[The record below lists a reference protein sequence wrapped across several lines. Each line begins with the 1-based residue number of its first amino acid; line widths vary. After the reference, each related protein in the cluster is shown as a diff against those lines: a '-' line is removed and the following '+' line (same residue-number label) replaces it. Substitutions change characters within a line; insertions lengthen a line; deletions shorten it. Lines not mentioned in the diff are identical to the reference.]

1 MSEQTDKNNVVEAEG
16 LTKIFRD
23 FWNREKAK
31 AVNGI
36 DFTVKKGQI
45 FGLLGPNGSGKS
57 TTVKMILGL
66 LYPTRGTLKVFGKDP
81 QNVEIKSRIGYLP
94 EETYLY
100 RYLTATETL
109 DFYGSLFGLD
119 KAMRKERGEQLLN
132 MVGLAHAFNRPV
144 GEFSKGMA
152 RRIGLAQ
159 ALINDPDL
167 VILDEPTSGLD
178 PIGCREV
185 KDVIRLLASRG
196 KTVILCSHLLADV
209 QDLCD
214 DVMVLYGGTIRAKG
228 ALNEILQV
236 EDKTRMV
243 CPTLS
248 EQTVAELQQW
258 LLAHGVKA
266 PGEVKVDHPVR
277 NLEDFFLDV
286 VRKAREQNVATYGAH
301 DSGEVPEYLEDS
313 QGAAVLESLHR
324 RGAKDEAALAQAIKA
339 REQAA
344 DLEKPAEV
352 DVNKL
357 ASLDGKK
364 VLDEKQPTA
373 VEKSAEEAA
382 AEAARKKEA
391 NDRLKNLMGGAGS
404 ENK

>member
-1 MSEQTDKNNVVEAEG
+1 MSEQLENNVVVEAKG
-16 LTKIFRD
+16 LTKEFRD
-23 FWNREKAK
+23 FWNRPKAK

-36 DFTVKKGQI
+36 DFKVKKGQI

-66 LYPTRGTLKVFGKDP
+66 LYPTRGKLKVFGKDP
-81 QNVEIKSRIGYLP
+81 QDVEIKSRIGYLP

-214 DVMVLYGGTIRAKG
+214 EVMVLYGGLVRANG
-228 ALNEILQV
+228 SLGEILQQ
-236 EDKTRMV
+236 EDKTRVV

-248 EQTVAELQQW
+248 EKTVAELREW
-258 LLAHGVKA
+258 LAAHGA
-266 PGEVKVDHPVR
+266 ADASVDHPVR
-277 NLEDFFLDV
+277 NLEDFFLEV
-286 VRKAREQNVATYGAH
+286 VRQAREQNVATHGAH
-301 DSGEVPEYLEDS
+301 GSGEVPEYLADTDS
-313 QGAAVLESLHR
+313 AAVLESLHR
-324 RGAKDEAALAQAIKA
+324 RGEADNAALLKTLNAEKA
-339 REQAA
+339 EDAKA
-344 DLEKPAEV
+344 EEV

-357 ASLDGKK
+357 ASLDGKT
-364 VLDEKQPTA
+364 VLED
-373 VEKSAEEAA
+373 KSAEKSEEEKAA
-382 AEAARKKEA
+382 DEARKREA
-391 NDRLKNLMGGAGS
+391 NDKLKNLVGGG
-404 ENK
+404 KQ

>member
-1 MSEQTDKNNVVEAEG
+1 MTEKHDNELVVEAEG
-16 LTKIFRD
+16 LTKVFRD
-23 FWNREKAK
+23 FWNRPKAR

-36 DFTVKKGQI
+36 DFSVKKGQI

-66 LYPTRGTLKVFGKDP
+66 LYPTRGKLKVFGRDP
-81 QNVEIKSRIGYLP
+81 QNVDIKSRIGYLP

-109 DFYGSLFGLD
+109 DFYGSLFGLEPSV
-119 KAMRKERGEQLLN
+119 RRERSEQLLN

-214 DVMVLYGGTIRAKG
+214 DVMVLYGGTIRANGPLKD
-228 ALNEILQV
+228 ILQ
-236 EDKTRMV
+236 EADKTRVV

-248 EQTVAELQQW
+248 ESTAKELQAW
-258 LLAHGVKA
+258 LQAHGVA
-266 PGEVKVDHPVR
+266 GDISIDHPVQ

-286 VRKAREQNVATYGAH
+286 VRRAREQNVASSGAQGN
-301 DSGEVPEYLEDS
+301 GEVPEYLVDAD
-313 QGAAVLESLHR
+313 GAAVLESLHR
-324 RGAKDEAALAQAIKA
+324 RGAADNEALVEALKA
-339 REQAA
+339 KEAEQAPA
-344 DLEKPAEV
+344 PAAAVDQSKLSSLEGMNREPAPSE
-352 DVNKL
+352 
-357 ASLDGKK
+357 
-364 VLDEKQPTA
+364 T
-373 VEKSAEEAA
+373 SAEEAA
-382 AEAARKKEA
+382 AAEARKKEQ
-391 NDRLKNLMGGAGS
+391 NEKLKNLVG
-404 ENK
+404 KDK

>member
-1 MSEQTDKNNVVEAEG
+1 MADKQDNGMVVEAEG
-16 LTKIFRD
+16 LTKVFRD
-23 FWNREKAK
+23 FWNRPKAR

-36 DFTVKKGQI
+36 DFTVRKGQI

-66 LYPTRGTLKVFGKDP
+66 LYPTRGKLKVFGRDP

-119 KAMRKERGEQLLN
+119 KSVRRERSEQLLN

-214 DVMVLYGGTIRAKG
+214 DVMVLYGGTIRANGPLKD
-228 ALNEILQV
+228 ILQ
-236 EDKTRMV
+236 EADKTRVV

-248 EQTVAELQQW
+248 PETAQELQSW
-258 LLAHGVKA
+258 LLAHGIDKA
-266 PGEVKVDHPVR
+266 GDIRIDHPVQ
-277 NLEDFFLDV
+277 NLEDFFLEV
-286 VRKAREQNVATYGAH
+286 VRRAREQNVASSGAQGN
-301 DSGEVPEYLEDS
+301 GEVPEYLVDAD
-313 QGAAVLESLHR
+313 GAAVLESLHR
-324 RGAKDEAALAQAIKA
+324 RGAADNDALVAALKAKEAQ
-339 REQAA
+339 QA
-344 DLEKPAEV
+344 EPAPVAV
-352 DVNKL
+352 DQGKL
-357 ASLDGKK
+357 ASLEGHA
-364 VLDEKQPTA
+364 VLQDAQPQLSDE
-373 VEKSAEEAA
+373 EKAA
-382 AEAARKKEA
+382 AEARKREQNEK
-391 NDRLKNLMGGAGS
+391 LKSLMGSG
-404 ENK
+404 KDK

>member
-1 MSEQTDKNNVVEAEG
+1 MADKQDNGMVVEAEG

-23 FWNREKAK
+23 FWNRPKAR

-36 DFTVKKGQI
+36 DFTVRKGQI

-66 LYPTRGTLKVFGKDP
+66 LYPTRGKLKVFGRDP

-119 KAMRKERGEQLLN
+119 KSVRRERSEQLLN

-214 DVMVLYGGTIRAKG
+214 DVMVLYGGTIRANGPLKD
-228 ALNEILQV
+228 ILQ
-236 EDKTRMV
+236 EADKTRVV

-248 EQTVAELQQW
+248 PETARELQSW
-258 LLAHGVKA
+258 LLAHGIA
-266 PGEVKVDHPVR
+266 NAGDISIDHPVQ
-277 NLEDFFLDV
+277 NLEDFFLEV
-286 VRKAREQNVATYGAH
+286 VRRAREQNVASSGAQGN
-301 DSGEVPEYLEDS
+301 GEVPEYLVDAD
-313 QGAAVLESLHR
+313 GAAVLESLHR
-324 RGAKDEAALAQAIKA
+324 RGAADNDALVAALKAKEAQ
-339 REQAA
+339 QA
-344 DLEKPAEV
+344 EPAPAAV
-352 DVNKL
+352 DQGKL
-357 ASLDGKK
+357 ASLEGYA
-364 VLDEKQPTA
+364 VLQDAQPQLSEEEK
-373 VEKSAEEAA
+373 AA
-382 AEAARKKEA
+382 AEARKREQNEK
-391 NDRLKNLMGGAGS
+391 LKSLMGTG
-404 ENK
+404 KDK

>member
-1 MSEQTDKNNVVEAEG
+1 MADKQDNGMVVEAEG

-23 FWNREKAK
+23 FWNRPKAR

-36 DFTVKKGQI
+36 DFTVRKGQI

-66 LYPTRGTLKVFGKDP
+66 LYPTRGKLKVFGRDP

-119 KAMRKERGEQLLN
+119 KSVRRERSEQLLN

-214 DVMVLYGGTIRAKG
+214 DVMVLYGGTIRANGPLKD
-228 ALNEILQV
+228 ILQ
-236 EDKTRMV
+236 EADKTRVV
-243 CPTLS
+243 CPPLS
-248 EQTVAELQQW
+248 PETARELQSW
-258 LLAHGVKA
+258 LLAHGTA
-266 PGEVKVDHPVR
+266 TAGDISIDHPVQ
-277 NLEDFFLDV
+277 NLEDFFLEV
-286 VRKAREQNVATYGAH
+286 VRRAREQNVASSGAQGN
-301 DSGEVPEYLEDS
+301 GEVPEYLVDAD
-313 QGAAVLESLHR
+313 GAAVLESLHR
-324 RGAKDEAALAQAIKA
+324 RGAADNDALVAALKAKEAQQTEPAP
-339 REQAA
+339 AA
-344 DLEKPAEV
+344 V
-352 DVNKL
+352 DQGKL
-357 ASLDGKK
+357 ASLEGHA
-364 VLDEKQPTA
+364 VLQDAQPQLSEEEK
-373 VEKSAEEAA
+373 AA
-382 AEAARKKEA
+382 AEARKREQNEK
-391 NDRLKNLMGGAGS
+391 LKSLMGTG
-404 ENK
+404 KDK

>member
-1 MSEQTDKNNVVEAEG
+1 MADKQDNGMVVEAEG
-16 LTKIFRD
+16 LTKVFRD
-23 FWNREKAK
+23 FWNRPKAR

-36 DFTVKKGQI
+36 DFTVRKGQI

-66 LYPTRGTLKVFGKDP
+66 LYPTRGKLKVFGRDP

-119 KAMRKERGEQLLN
+119 KSVRRERSEQLLN

-214 DVMVLYGGTIRAKG
+214 DVMVLYGGTIRANGPLKD
-228 ALNEILQV
+228 ILQ
-236 EDKTRMV
+236 EADKTRVV

-248 EQTVAELQQW
+248 PETAQELQSW
-258 LLAHGVKA
+258 LLAHGIDKA
-266 PGEVKVDHPVR
+266 GDIRIDHPVQ
-277 NLEDFFLDV
+277 NLEDFFLEV
-286 VRKAREQNVATYGAH
+286 VRRAREQNVASSGAQGN
-301 DSGEVPEYLEDS
+301 GEVPEYLVDAD
-313 QGAAVLESLHR
+313 GAAVLESLHR
-324 RGAKDEAALAQAIKA
+324 RGAADNDALVAALKAKEAQ
-339 REQAA
+339 QA
-344 DLEKPAEV
+344 EPAPAAV
-352 DVNKL
+352 DQGKL
-357 ASLDGKK
+357 ASLEGHA
-364 VLDEKQPTA
+364 VLQDAQPQLSDE
-373 VEKSAEEAA
+373 EKAA
-382 AEAARKKEA
+382 AEARKREQNEK
-391 NDRLKNLMGGAGS
+391 LKSLMGSG
-404 ENK
+404 KDK